1 MNSHSPGGISG
12 RFGLRQ
18 PGGRRALR
26 HISIGLAVVMSTS
39 VFYGAQGAVAAP
51 PTAAPTAEPK
61 KAAATS
67 AADIASARVAARLNK
82 KRVEALSERTE
93 TSTTWANP
101 DGSLTTEL
109 SAGPIRFRDG
119 GEWRP
124 VDLDLVRDPD
134 GSVAPK
140 AHPQGLELGE
150 RGGKKLS
157 ALSEN
162 DDAAARDLV
171 TLGEGDQQIRLQ
183 WKGGLPEPELD
194 GNQATYVGAVP
205 DGDVVVE
212 ATRTGFEQ
220 YVTIRKRPEQERY
233 SYTLPLKAKGLK
245 VKQLKDGSLLFTD
258 KRSKK
263 RAVMPTPVMWDATVD
278 KRSGEH
284 TNRAQVS
291 MKVVETKDG
300 VDLVLTPDA
309 KFLAAPDTQY
319 PVTVDPSTSSLS
331 NVFDTYVQ
339 QGETV
344 DWSADTEL
352 DFGNPGTKNAD
363 GTPRTARSFIT
374 WNTTPIQDALIS
386 SAQLSLWNFHS
397 GNTDCKAYPWE
408 VWSTGAASTSSRWT
422 SQPSWT
428 AKKATSTGTT
438 GNAGC
443 STQPDGWINANVTDL
458 VQEWASAKATRGNV
472 GLRASD
478 ESAVAQWK
486 RVNSANASSNPPK
499 LVVTYNYRPR
509 TGTKQE
515 AGPPYLSYSGSYVVD
530 TATPTLRDTFVD
542 PDGDK
547 VTGSFQIFDSA
558 ANTQVGDVLVSKAVP
573 SGQPASVTVPA
584 GVLTEGKTYKFRT
597 SPYDGTH
604 YNTGWSAWKTF
615 TIDTKAPSA
624 PSKIASTD
632 YPSDKWV
639 KGAGQAGTF
648 TVTPS
653 GSDHQW
659 LEWTL
664 DGVNWTKVATN
675 GSSAD
680 KAITVTPQEDGTQT
694 LQVRSADKADNK
706 SEALEYVFHVGP
718 GGFVQPSDGQRTV
731 RRLPLVAEAEAGKY
745 DNVSFSW
752 RRSASDTWQKIPA
765 ADVTAGD
772 AALPAW
778 PVPLT
783 DGKNAPLSWN
793 AAKTVDPDGSIQIK
807 ADFTGPNGAASST
820 EPLTAVVDRNAE
832 GTSTTDLGPGQL
844 NLLTGDFK
852 IPGTE
857 EAFFGLTA
865 SRTASSRQ
873 PSAGG
878 SQEGQAP
885 IFGKEWVSGTV
896 AEVSQTGYT
905 HIRKTSATSL
915 DVVLDDGTS
924 IHFTA
929 KTAEATSWTPEP
941 GAEHLTLT
949 GTFASG
955 FKLTDTAGVIS
966 EFAKVAAAATTWQIT
981 SSGISGAKNSTTGI
995 VSEAVTVGGKT
1006 LARPKRLVA
1015 SQGSVA
1021 NDTCAQTPSTRG
1033 CRVLEFV
1040 YATATTATATAF
1052 GDFSGQAKEI
1062 RLWATAPGASSATS
1076 KSVQTYQYDSN
1087 GRLRQAWNPQIS
1099 PALKTEYTYDS
1110 AGRVTKLTPPGE
1122 QPWSFSYANAGGS
1135 VAGDGMLTKV
1145 TRPTLTAGTK
1155 ATVNGNAATSVVYD
1169 VPLSGDKAPYAM
1181 NASSVKRWGQLD
1193 TPTDATAIFPADSV
1207 PASHHGGSL
1216 TKGSYTR
1223 AMIHYLNTS
1232 GAEVNTIDE
1241 AGGID
1246 TTEHDQHG
1254 NTVRTLSAGNHALAL
1269 GATDADKARLADLG
1283 IASLSASERAAL
1295 LSTTSH
1301 YNAAGTRLLEEF
1313 EPLRR
1318 IDLAKD
1324 FKDGTTVLIPAG
1336 TSVAAQPWTVNEYD
1350 EGRPTDGS
1358 ATVKDQLTLT
1368 IVGARVRGHYSV
1380 MAEKRVAETQ
1390 YDWSKGLP
1398 TLTIEDAGGLN
1409 LTTTTHYDDQG
1420 RVTSH
1425 VPPGAT
1431 GEDATTRITQYWKA
1445 TGTGWCEGRPEWA
1458 GLECWTGPAGTITG
1472 GGSQPSEATDTSTE
1486 YGFYGQVTEKT
1497 DTANS
1502 ATRITTTVYD
1512 DAGRVKSTQ
1521 TDSATGKQV
1530 KGTSFTYD
1538 AGTGGV
1544 STLASEDGGTI
1555 KQEYDTLGR
1564 VISYTDADGGVT
1576 KTDYDSFDRPLKVS
1590 DSVPSTVTYTYDH
1603 SAEPR
1608 GMATAMTD
1616 SVTGT
1621 FKASYDADG
1630 DLVKET
1636 LPGGYT
1642 MTQTAGKPGLPIQR
1656 LYTRDSDQAIVMSD
1670 AATLTAHGQWA
1681 SHSGGAGA
1689 AEEQNY
1695 RYDAIGRLTHVD
1707 DRYNGLCNTR
1717 DYGFDKRTNRTSLTT
1732 AQGAPGA
1739 DCPTT
1744 GGTTKTSAYDSA
1756 DRIVD
1761 SGYTYDAFG
1770 RTTNMPGGTSLEY
1783 YTTDLAYRQTTGDIR
1798 QTWSL
1803 DASGRFRGTV
1813 KETNA
1818 SGTWTQTEATVNH
1831 YGGSTDSPRWIS
1843 SAGSVSRMVTSL
1855 TDGLAATTSSS
1866 GSVLLQLSNL
1876 HGDISLV
1883 LPLDT
1888 AVAPTAH
1895 STDEYGN
1902 HRGGMTG
1909 RYGWLGSYQRSAE
1922 TPTSTILMGVRLYNP
1937 ATGRFLSVDPV
1948 YGGNRNAYEYSH
1960 ADPVNRH
1967 DLDGRWS
1974 KTKTRYYKWGRLYT
1988 KVWTSRTWYG
1998 ATKYNGKVE
2007 MRFNRSY
2014 TAKLGRSAH
2023 WYWGPFWAAVAL
2035 LGPVGAGFAV
2045 VGAAW
2050 SGFFQKAA
2058 AKANSKRKCITLGA
2072 GVTVTLGWAYGGP
2085 YYATRRC

>member
-1 MNSHSPGGISG
+1 
-12 RFGLRQ
+12 
-18 PGGRRALR
+18 
-26 HISIGLAVVMSTS
+26 MSTS

-51 PTAAPTAEPK
+51 PSAAPAEKPK
-61 KAAATS
+61 KATATS

-109 SAGPIRFRDG
+109 SAGPIRFRKGD
-119 GEWRP
+119 EWKP
-124 VDLDLVRDPD
+124 VDLDLVRASD

-140 AHPQGLELGE
+140 AHPQGLELGK

-162 DDAAARDLV
+162 DRAAARDLV
-171 TLGEGDQQIRLQ
+171 TLGEGDERITLQ

-194 GNQATYVGAVP
+194 GTRATYPDALPGA
-205 DGDVVVE
+205 DVVVE

-220 YVTIRKRPEQERY
+220 FVEIKRRPAEGY
-233 SYTLPLKAKGLK
+233 SYTLPLKAKGLTAK
-245 VKQLKDGSLLFTD
+245 RQPDGSVLFTD
-258 KRSKK
+258 RKNKK
-263 RAVMPTPVMWDATVD
+263 RAVMPAPIMWDASVD
-278 KRSGEH
+278 KVSGEH
-284 TNRAQVS
+284 TRRVPVA
-291 MKVVETKDG
+291 MKVVQRKG
-300 VDLVLTPDA
+300 GIDLVVTPDA
-309 KFLAAPDTQY
+309 GFLADPETTY
-319 PVTVDPSTSSLS
+319 PVTVDPSTSALS
-331 NVFDTYVQ
+331 NVFDTYIQ
-339 QGETV
+339 QGETR
-344 DWSADTEL
+344 DWSTDKEL
-352 DFGNPGTKNAD
+352 DFGNPGTKNPD
-363 GTPRTARSFIT
+363 GTPRTAQSFIS
-374 WNTTPIQDALIS
+374 WNTSPIADALVS
-386 SAQLSLWNFHS
+386 SAKLSLWNFHS
-397 GNTDCKAYPWE
+397 GNDNDCKAQSWE
-408 VWSTGAASTSSRWT
+408 VWSTGAASTASRWT
-422 SQPSWT
+422 APPAWI
-428 AKKATSTGTT
+428 AKKATSTETK
-438 GNAGC
+438 GNSDCA
-443 STQPDGWINANVTDL
+443 SADGWINADVTSL
-458 VQEWASAKATRGNV
+458 AQEWAAAKATRGHM
-472 GLRASD
+472 GLRATS
-478 ESAVAQWK
+478 ESVTAQWK
-486 RVNSANASSNPPK
+486 RVNSANAASNPPK

-530 TATPTLRDTFVD
+530 TSTPTLRDTFVD

-547 VTGSFQIFDSA
+547 VTGSFQIYDAA

-584 GVLTEGKTYKFRT
+584 GVLAEGKSYKFRT

-648 TVTPS
+648 TVTPP
-653 GSDHQW
+653 GSDHHW
-659 LEWTL
+659 LESTL

-675 GSSAD
+675 GASAD
-680 KAITVTPQEDGTQT
+680 KAITVTPQEDGTHT
-694 LQVRSADKADNK
+694 LQVRSVDKADNK

-718 GGFVQPSDGQRTV
+718 GGFVQPSDGQRTA

-745 DNVSFSW
+745 DGVSFSW
-752 RRSASDTWQKIPA
+752 RRSASDTWQKIPP

-772 AALPAW
+772 SALSAW

-807 ADFTGPNGAASST
+807 ADFTGPDGAASST

-832 GTSTTDLGPGQL
+832 GASTADLGPGQL

-852 IPGTE
+852 VSGTE

-873 PSAGG
+873 PAAGG

-896 AEVSQTGYT
+896 AEVAQTGYT
-905 HIRKTSATSL
+905 HIRKTSGTSL
-915 DVVLDDGTS
+915 DVVLDDGSS
-924 IHFTA
+924 IYFTA
-929 KTAEATSWTPEP
+929 KTSEATSWTPEP

-955 FKLTDTAGVIS
+955 FKLTDTAGVVS
-966 EFAKVAAAATTWQIT
+966 EFAKVAASATTWQIT

-995 VSEAVTVGGKT
+995 VSEAVTVDGKT

-1040 YATATTATATAF
+1040 YATATTATATDF
-1052 GDFSGQAKEI
+1052 GDFSGQVKEI
-1062 RLWATAPGASSATS
+1062 RLWATVPGASSATS
-1076 KSVQTYQYDSN
+1076 KSVQTYLYDST

-1099 PALKTEYTYDS
+1099 PALKTEYAYDA

-1122 QPWSFSYANAGGS
+1122 QPWSFSYDNVGGS
-1135 VAGDGMLTKV
+1135 MAGDGMLTKA
-1145 TRPTLTAGTK
+1145 TRPTLTPGTR
-1155 ATVNGNAATSVVYD
+1155 ATVNGNAVTSVVYD
-1169 VPLSGDKAPYAM
+1169 VPLSGDKAPFAM
-1181 NASSVKRWGQLD
+1181 NASSVRKWGQLD
-1193 TPTDATAIFPADSV
+1193 TPTDATAVFPADSV
-1207 PASHHGGSL
+1207 PGSHHGGSL
-1216 TKGSYTR
+1216 TKSSYAR
-1223 AMIHYLNTS
+1223 AVIHYLNTS
-1232 GAEVNTIDE
+1232 GAQVNTIDE
-1241 AGGID
+1241 AGGIE
-1246 TTEHDQHG
+1246 TTEFDQHG

-1283 IASLSASERAAL
+1283 IASLSVSERAAL
-1295 LSTTSH
+1295 LSTTSR

-1318 IDLAKD
+1318 IELAEE

-1358 ATVKDQLTLT
+1358 ATVRDQLTLAV
-1368 IVGARVRGHYSV
+1368 VGTRVRGYYSV
-1380 MAEKRVAETQ
+1380 MAEKRVTATQ

-1398 TLTIEDAGGLN
+1398 KLTIEDAGGFD

-1425 VPPGAT
+1425 VPPGAS
-1431 GEDATTRITQYWKA
+1431 GRDAATRITEYWKA
-1445 TGTGWCEGRPEWA
+1445 TGTGWCEGRPEWV
-1458 GLECWTGPAGTITG
+1458 GLECWTGPAGAITG
-1472 GGSQPSEATDTSTE
+1472 GGSQPSEVVDTTTE
-1486 YGFYGQVTEKT
+1486 YGFYGQVTEKA
-1497 DTANS
+1497 DTANG
-1502 ATRITTTVYD
+1502 ATRITTIVYD

-1544 STLASEDGGTI
+1544 GTLASEDGGTI

-1576 KTDYDSFDRPLKVS
+1576 RTEYDNFDRPLKVS

-1608 GMATAMTD
+1608 GLATAMND
-1616 SVTGT
+1616 SVAGT
-1621 FKASYDADG
+1621 FKAEYDVDG
-1630 DLVKET
+1630 DLVKEE

-1642 MTQTAGKPGLPIQR
+1642 MTQTVGKPGLPVQR

-1670 AATLTAHGQWA
+1670 VATLTSHGQWA
-1681 SHSGGAGA
+1681 SRSGGAGA
-1689 AEEQNY
+1689 GEEQAY
-1695 RYDAIGRLTHVD
+1695 RYDAVGRLTHVD
-1707 DRYNGLCNTR
+1707 DRYNGACTTR
-1717 DYGFDKRTNRTSLTT
+1717 DYAFDKRTNRTSLTT

-1744 GGTTKTSAYDSA
+1744 GGTTVTSAFDSA

-1761 SGYTYDAFG
+1761 SGYEYDAFG
-1770 RTTNMPGGTSLEY
+1770 RTTSMPGGTSLDY
-1783 YTTDLAYRQTTGDIR
+1783 YTTDLAYRQTTGDMR

-1813 KETNA
+1813 KETNT
-1818 SGTWTQTEATVNH
+1818 SGTWTRTEASVNH
-1831 YGGSTDSPRWIS
+1831 YGSSTDSPRWIS
-1843 SAGSVSRMVTSL
+1843 DTATGSVSRMVTSL
-1855 TDGLAATTSSS
+1855 TDGLTATTGSSD
-1866 GSVLLQLSNL
+1866 SVLLQLSNL
-1876 HGDISLV
+1876 HGDISLI
-1883 LPLDT
+1883 LPLDD
-1888 AVAPTAH
+1888 AVAPTAL

-1902 HRGGMTG
+1902 HRGGDSG

-1922 TPTSTILMGVRLYNP
+1922 TPTNTILMGVRLYNP
-1937 ATGRFLSVDPV
+1937 STGRFLSVDPV

-1974 KTKTRYYKWGRLYT
+1974 KTKTKYYNWGRLYT
-1988 KVWTSRTWYG
+1988 KIWTSRTWYG
-1998 ATKYNGKVE
+1998 ATKYHGKVE

-2023 WYWGPFWAAVAL
+2023 WYWGPFWAAVGL

-2058 AKANSKRKCITLGA
+2058 AKANSKKRCITLGG
-2072 GVTVTLGWAYGGP
+2072 GVTVLHGFPGGGP
-2085 YYATRRC
+2085 YYYTRRC